1 VQQKRNTLA
10 NLLTMLNLEELS
22 LVDRPANPLAMAPLY
37 KRHTPNGDEMTKLP
51 EDEMVAKAD
60 LDTAKDENEV
70 LRKALIDNDFII
82 TVEGV
87 SKKAPVEQIE
97 VEGEMINKS
106 DIPAPVL
113 KALEA
118 AKVEKAEVALAKKAE
133 ELLPNVSK
141 EHAVKLVKSFA
152 DDEDLMEFLSAVDA
166 MFAGT
171 MEELGKADVDGE
183 MSDPQ
188 KKLDKMVEA
197 VKADKSVT
205 KEQAYAEVSKTAEGI
220 ALINKLYKKED

>member
-1 VQQKRNTLA
+1 
-10 NLLTMLNLEELS
+10 M
-22 LVDRPANPLAMAPLY
+22 DRPANPLAMAPLY

>member
-1 VQQKRNTLA
+1 
-10 NLLTMLNLEELS
+10 M
-22 LVDRPANPLAMAPLY
+22 DRPANPLAMAPLY
-37 KRHTPNGDEMTKLP
+37 KRHTPNGDEMTKST

-60 LDTAKDENEV
+60 LDIAKSENEV
-70 LRKALIDNDFII
+70 LRKALIEHDFII
-82 TVEGV
+82 TAEGV

-133 ELLPNVSK
+133 ELLPNVNK

-152 DDEDLMEFLSAVDA
+152 EDQELMEFLSAVDA
-166 MFAGT
+166 MFAST
-171 MEELGKADVDGE
+171 MDEVGKADVDGE

-188 KKLDKMVEA
+188 KKLDKMVA
-197 VKADKSVT
+197 AIKAEKSIT

-220 ALINKLYKKED
+220 ALINKTYKKED